1 VFGSKK
7 QLDKL
12 KKSDYKIELV
22 GVDSIEEVINI
33 VIG

>member
-7 QLDKL
+7 QFEKL

-22 GVDSIEEVINI
+22 GVNSIEEVINI